1 VPPIPLRPWQRLTV
15 RVAALFVAVTLL
27 GISIASFLIYQEQK
41 QELEETLGALLVG
54 IARTGALLVDPALHA
69 EVEATMTRDSEAYRR
84 LRAALAAI
92 QDENQVDTPIYTLT
106 GFDAEA
112 RHARFMVTS
121 RGPGAPGE
129 IYPLVPALLDPL
141 GRAFRDGVAAS
152 TRIYRNQSGTWITAF
167 APVRDPRGGVFAVL
181 DVDYRVDVYLARLA
195 GLRHTVLGASLAAG
209 LLALLAGVLF
219 ARRLTGP
226 LSALTEEATRVA
238 GGDLS
243 RSLPVRSRD
252 EVGQLTR
259 AFNDML
265 AGLRQRDFI
274 RDTFGRYV
282 SPEVARELLESPGG
296 LRLGGEKR
304 DVTILMCDLRGYTR
318 FAEVADPAEVMQLLN
333 AFLGR
338 LTEIVAEYGGT
349 VNEFMG
355 DGIFAIFGAPR
366 AHPDHAERAAAGAL
380 AMQRAADEINRG
392 HGVRGMPALDL
403 GIGLN
408 SGEAIVGNIGSEL
421 RAKYG
426 VVGSTVNLAAR
437 VEACTVGGQI
447 LLSPHTYERIR
458 GLAEAGPPF
467 TVELKGLREPL
478 RLYELR
484 GLSGRYA
491 QRLPAA
497 RQDAELEVATSIP
510 LSCWVIEGKVVRPD
524 RIGGEVRRLGRQR
537 LEARLDRRLA
547 PMTEVRLRLRYP
559 PLDRDSGDLYG
570 KILAASEEAGAWIAR
585 VGLTSVDAAD
595 QEVLDS
601 LLRAKRS

>member
-1 VPPIPLRPWQRLTV
+1 V
-15 RVAALFVAVTLL
+15 RVAALFAAVTLL
-27 GISIASFLIYQEQK
+27 GIGLASFLIYQEQK

-54 IARTGALLVDPALHA
+54 IARTAALLIDPALHA
-69 EVEATMTRDSEAYRR
+69 DVEATMTRESEAYRR
-84 LRAALAAI
+84 LRATLAAI
-92 QDENQVDTPIYTLT
+92 QDENRVETPIYTLT

-121 RGPGAPGE
+121 RGPGTPG
-129 IYPLVPALLDPL
+129 VLDPL
-141 GRAFRDGVAAS
+141 ARAFRDGVATS
-152 TRIYRNQSGTWITAF
+152 TRIYQNQSGTWITAF
-167 APVRDPRGGVFAVL
+167 APVRDARGRVLAVL
-181 DVDYRVDVYLARLA
+181 DVDYRVDVYLARVA
-195 GLRHTVLGASLAAG
+195 GLRHTVLGASVVAG
-209 LLALLAGVLF
+209 LLAVLAGLLF

-226 LSALTEEATRVA
+226 LSALTEEATHVA

-333 AFLGR
+333 TFLGR
-338 LTEIVAEYGGT
+338 LTEIVAAHEGT

-366 AHPDHAERAAAGAL
+366 AHPDHPERAAACAL
-380 AMQRAADEINRG
+380 VMQRTADEINCAHDARG
-392 HGVRGMPALDL
+392 LPALEL

-408 SGEAIVGNIGSEL
+408 SGDAIVGNIGSER

-426 VVGSTVNLAAR
+426 VVGSVVNLTAR

-447 LLSPHTYERIR
+447 LLSPYTYERIR
-458 GLAEAGPPF
+458 GIAEVGPPL

-484 GLSGRYA
+484 ALGGRYA

-497 RQDAELEVATSIP
+497 RQDAEPEVTTSMP
-510 LSCWVIEGKVVRPD
+510 LRCWVIEGKVVRPD
-524 RIGGEVRRLGRQR
+524 SIGGEVRRLGRHR
-537 LEARLDRRLA
+537 LEARLDHRLP
-547 PMTEVRLRLRYP
+547 PMTEVRLRLSYAR
-559 PLDRDSGDLYG
+559 LGRDSADLYG
-570 KILAASEEAGAWIAR
+570 KVLATTEEAGFWIAR

-601 LLRAKRS
+601 LLQAERSAGAG